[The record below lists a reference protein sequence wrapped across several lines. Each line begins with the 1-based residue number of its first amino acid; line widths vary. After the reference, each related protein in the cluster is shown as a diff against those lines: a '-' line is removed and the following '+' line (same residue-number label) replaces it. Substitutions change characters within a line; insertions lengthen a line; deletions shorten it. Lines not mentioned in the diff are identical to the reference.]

1 MVTLRYRV
9 LVFILNSWLDIA
21 LCLFGV
27 VRFLFQWLRYS
38 RILGFGFPV
47 LTLAGWSWVRVW
59 HRCRPCARLA
69 SLPPAQSPQ
78 CPGVNFLHQ
87 HPHRLDGIMSREK
100 KCIQALSYPTIRV
113 ELINLRSCK
122 LDLPLVYC
130 VTKNAE
136 FSFPNAIVSLLVWFE
151 FLSLV
156 WTFKVYLSW
165 TASDSRALVS
175 SSCSRRCRWEK
186 LFVRPKNFFTMRRPS
201 ILQTSIFSFFL

>member
-1 MVTLRYRV
+1 MFVRSCQ
-9 LVFILNSWLDIA
+9 VFVPVAAIFSD
-21 LCLFGV
+21 
-27 VRFLFQWLRYS
+27 
-38 RILGFGFPV
+38 FGFWV
-47 LTLAGWSWVRVW
+47 SGFDLSGVEWSESMAPLSALRQTGQPAPGTIPTIPTMP
-59 HRCRPCARLA
+59 RCKL
-69 SLPPAQSPQ
+69 SSSTSPSSWWDNV
-78 CPGVNFLHQ
+78 P
-87 HPHRLDGIMSREK
+87 RK

-122 LDLPLVYC
+122 LDLPLGFC
-130 VTKNAE
+130 VTKNSE

-175 SSCSRRCRWEK
+175 SSCSRRCRWKK